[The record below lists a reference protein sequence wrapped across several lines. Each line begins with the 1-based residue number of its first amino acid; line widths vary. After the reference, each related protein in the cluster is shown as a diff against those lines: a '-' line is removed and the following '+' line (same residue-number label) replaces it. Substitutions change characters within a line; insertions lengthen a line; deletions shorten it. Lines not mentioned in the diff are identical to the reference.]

1 MSDTK
6 WTESIDLAAGPKY
19 RALAEHIEDA
29 ISTGLLTEGAKL
41 PPVRQLAWSL
51 GITPG
56 TVARA
61 YALLTESGRLEAV
74 VGRGTFVATRRPALP
89 ENDVWTHPVEQAD
102 GPINLFSPRLPDMGQ
117 VAAIRAALHAVADGP
132 VEELLAYPNREA
144 FEPARR
150 AAVDW
155 LSDATLG
162 SVGHKDIVFCHG
174 GQNAVSLV
182 MQAVLHDPKPTVL
195 VEALSYPGFRR
206 AAEMLRVDVADVAMD
221 DEGLVPEDIE
231 RVARQTGAR
240 LLCTSAEM
248 HNPTGLHTPRA
259 RREAIVA
266 ACRRVGVQIL
276 EDDCYRTAP
285 ARAPGYRALWPEG
298 AWYVA
303 SISKTISPALRIGFA
318 VAPEGQHATLRRAAE
333 YGFFGIARPLA
344 ELARIILSDPQTR
357 RTAARVRARL
367 GDYLRVAVNTLGGHD
382 LTWREDVPFLW
393 LRLPR
398 GWRAAEF
405 TLAAERAGIRLRSAE
420 EFTLREGR
428 APHAVRIS
436 INGQIPL
443 EQFEAAMTRLRNL
456 LDDPPEEIAV

>member
-6 WTESIDLAAGPKY
+6 WIEGADLTAGPKY
-19 RALAEHIEDA
+19 RALADHIESA

-41 PPVRQLAWSL
+41 PPVRQLAWTL

-61 YALLTESGRLEAV
+61 YALLTNAGRLEAV
-74 VGRGTFVATRRPALP
+74 VGRGTFVASGRPALP
-89 ENDVWTHPVEQAD
+89 EEEVWAHPTESPD
-102 GPINLFSPRLPDMGQ
+102 GPVNLFSPRLPDMGQ
-117 VAAIRAALHAVADGP
+117 VAAIRAAMHAVADGP
-132 VEELLAYPNREA
+132 MNDLLEYPNREA

-150 AAVDW
+150 AAVGW
-155 LSDATLG
+155 LSDVMLG
-162 SVGHKDIVFCHG
+162 SIGHKDLVLCHG

-182 MQAVLHDPKPTVL
+182 MQAVLREPRPTVL
-195 VEALSYPGFRR
+195 VEELSYPGFRR

-221 DEGLVPEDIE
+221 AEGLIPEEIE
-231 RVARQTGAR
+231 RVARRTGAR

-248 HNPTGLHTPRA
+248 HNPTALHTPRA

-266 ACRRVGVQIL
+266 ACRRVDVQIL

-285 ARAPGYRALWPEG
+285 ARAPSYRALWPEG

-318 VAPEGQHATLRRAAE
+318 VAPEGQHAALRRAAE
-333 YGFFGIARPLA
+333 YGFFGLARPLA
-344 ELARIILSDPQTR
+344 ELARIVLSDPQTR
-357 RTAARVRARL
+357 ETAIRVRSRL
-367 GDYLRVAVNTLGGHD
+367 ADYVRVAVNTLGGHD

-405 TLAAERAGIRLRSAE
+405 ARAAERAGIQIRSAE
-420 EFTLREGR
+420 VFTLREGR

-443 EQFEAAMTRLRNL
+443 DRFEAAMTALREL
-456 LDDPPEEIAV
+456 LDDPPEEISI